1 MRIKLT
7 HNSNFFS
14 YEDFGK
20 FTFFL
25 NFLAG
30 IVKSKK
36 KKICTVAY
44 LQIDVGRLTCPLIED
59 CEYDEIE
66 IWTKQAEREEKL
78 KKLGI

>member
-1 MRIKLT
+1 MRIKFT

-25 NFLAG
+25 NFLVG

-36 KKICTVAY
+36 RKICTVAY
-44 LQIDVGRLTCPLIED
+44 LQIDTGRLIED
-59 CEYDEIE
+59 CEHHEIE
-66 IWTKQAEREEKL
+66 IWTKQIEREEKL